1 MTTGYTF
8 DRVKLTQDEQTC
20 ILALL
25 RDARACGYPSCN
37 EVWYPVIDSIIQKY
51 YNSDIKEAQEF
62 QTV

>member
-1 MTTGYTF
+1 MTGYTF

-25 RDARACGYPSCN
+25 RDARVNDN
-37 EVWYPVIDSIIQKY
+37 EVWHPVIDSIIQKY

-62 QTV
+62 QTL